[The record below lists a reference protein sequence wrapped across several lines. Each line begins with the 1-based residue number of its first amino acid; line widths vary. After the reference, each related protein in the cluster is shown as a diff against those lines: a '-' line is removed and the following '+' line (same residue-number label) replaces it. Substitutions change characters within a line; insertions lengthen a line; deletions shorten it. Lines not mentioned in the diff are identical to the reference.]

1 MSFRPP
7 AAACRICDE
16 FVCPV
21 QNRASDAAKL
31 VTSAKLVTL
40 AVLYWT
46 ARVDARRYTEL
57 MKRPAAVRHRTVDRA
72 RARPAFVVASPDA
85 YAGLERIKQLEAQL
99 AGASVD
105 RSARRM
111 LAAAIRIEAIAYRKS
126 LDTDQAA
133 AMRAREPR
141 LDAGAASP
149 TRTPG
154 KPALARRGTTGR
166 RSRGGDA

>member
-1 MSFRPP
+1 
-7 AAACRICDE
+7 
-16 FVCPV
+16 
-21 QNRASDAAKL
+21 
-31 VTSAKLVTL
+31 
-40 AVLYWT
+40 VLYWT
-46 ARVDARRYTEL
+46 ARVQARRYTEP
-57 MKRPAAVRHRTVDRA
+57 MKRPGAVRRRAVDRA
-72 RARPAFVVASPDA
+72 RAALVAASPDA

-133 AMRAREPR
+133 AMRGREPR

-166 RSRGGDA
+166 RSRGGDS